1 MDLFVSFN
9 KGKADPAIVGGKG
22 SNIIKLKQIGAN
34 VPPGFIIKANSFQKF
49 LEESENSQQIKEL
62 LTIDL
67 SIKKVFHLSKLI
79 KQAFRVSKISKNLKS
94 EFKKG
99 FKKLKKESGTGA
111 TFAVRSSAT
120 IEDSESL
127 SFAGQAKTYLHNKSF
142 KDILL
147 SVKKCWAS
155 LYNPSALLYIIQM
168 NKRGTTISLNEL
180 KMAVVVQKM
189 VNSNISGVLY
199 TANVINNNLEEM
211 MINSTWGLG
220 ETIANNTVNPDM
232 IILNKN
238 KFEIIKSVIGTK
250 EKQSIQNPHDSH
262 TILIDTDP
270 KYKNICSLNENQLRQ
285 LYNLGIK
292 LEKAF
297 RFPQDIEW
305 AIENDI
311 IYILQSRPITTL
323 NK

>member
-1 MDLFVSFN
+1 MDYFVSFSE
-9 KGKADPAIVGGKG
+9 GIADPAIVGGKA
-22 SNIIKLKQIGAN
+22 SNIIKLKQIGVN
-34 VPPGFIIKANSFQKF
+34 VPPGFVINAYSFQKF
-49 LEESENSQQIKEL
+49 LEESENGQQIKEL
-62 LTIDL
+62 LAVDL

-79 KQAFRVSKISKNLKS
+79 KQAFRASKISKKLKK

-99 FKKLKKESGTGA
+99 FKKLKMESGKGVS
-111 TFAVRSSAT
+111 FAVRSSAT
-120 IEDSESL
+120 IEDTETF

-155 LYNPSALLYIIQM
+155 IYNPSALLYIIQM
-168 NKRGTTISLNEL
+168 NKRGKKISLNEL
-180 KMAVVVQKM
+180 QMAVVVQKM
-189 VNSNISGVLY
+189 VNSDISGVLY

-250 EKQSIQNPHDSH
+250 EKQSIQNPHNSH

-270 KYKNICSLNENQLRQ
+270 KYKNICSLNENQLQQ
-285 LYNLGIK
+285 LYKLGLK
-292 LEKAF
+292 LEKALK
-297 RFPQDIEW
+297 FPQDIEW

-311 IYILQSRPITTL
+311 IYTLQSRPITTL